1 MRVARAGFPVRY
13 THEQFTSRYAPLA
26 RRRHL
31 RQEDDNETGSAAA
44 AGGAAG
50 DSGGGG
56 GDGEAAAK
64 EGDAAKLVS
73 LEGAARYT
81 FEFTEE
87 DKGLGMVHSS
97 AARTRTPCAG
107 LTRLLACLPSERR
120 HAHTPGSKPPPV
132 ERQPKTHQ

>member
-1 MRVARAGFPVRY
+1 MLEAVRVARAGFPVRY

-73 LEGAARYT
+73 LEGAGTR
-81 FEFTEE
+81 
-87 DKGLGMVHSS
+87 SS
-97 AARTRTPCAG
+97 SPRRTRASAWYIPVPRAHEH
-107 LTRLLACLPSERR
+107 RVLL
-120 HAHTPGSKPPPV
+120 V
-132 ERQPKTHQ
+132 